1 MPTFRGSKHGKDQ
14 QLPGSIGPR
23 STPAARQPAAERALP
38 PAQVAL
44 AWLLG
49 RPGVNAPII
58 GATKTSHLDDA
69 IAAVDVTLTEEETV
83 QMESPYRLHGVLG
96 HS

>member
-1 MPTFRGSKHGKDQ
+1 
-14 QLPGSIGPR
+14 
-23 STPAARQPAAERALP
+23 
-38 PAQVAL
+38 
-44 AWLLG
+44 
-49 RPGVNAPII
+49 VNAPII

>member
-1 MPTFRGSKHGKDQ
+1 MYDDADFDVVDAIRAVDAEG
-14 QLPGSIGPR
+14 
-23 STPAARQPAAERALP
+23 AAP
-38 PAQVAL
+38 PAL

-49 RPGVNAPII
+49 WPGVNAPII

-69 IAAVDVTLTEEETV
+69 IAAVDVILTDEEIARLEA
-83 QMESPYRLHGVLG
+83 PYRPHRVLG